1 MSLTIS
7 NRFTVKFAICV
18 KYDHKEPCSRKKFQ
32 TACYSYRIT
41 ADKTNRGYRRTH
53 GMAPFLDVVD
63 RIKLSILRRL
73 RAKTLRRPFDMKALW
88 EDYGIDDV
96 KERMLYDDDAA
107 ELVYE
112 GFLRVASHV
121 IVEGERGIEID
132 VFDEEP
138 TGREIDLRLLYLHT
152 LSSPQRSFP
161 QQRPLYYGKYIGY
174 RVWDV

>member
-1 MSLTIS
+1 
-7 NRFTVKFAICV
+7 
-18 KYDHKEPCSRKKFQ
+18 
-32 TACYSYRIT
+32 
-41 ADKTNRGYRRTH
+41 
-53 GMAPFLDVVD
+53 
-63 RIKLSILRRL
+63 
-73 RAKTLRRPFDMKALW
+73 MKALW

>member
-53 GMAPFLDVVD
+53 GMTPFLDVVD
-63 RIKLSILRRL
+63 QIKLSILRRL
-73 RAKTLRRPFDMKALW
+73 RAKTLRRTFDMKALW

-96 KERMLYDDDAA
+96 KERMLYDAAVA

-112 GFLRVASHV
+112 GFLRVASCIV
-121 IVEGERGIEID
+121 VEGERGIEI
-132 VFDEEP
+132 VKLTSSTRSRRDEKL
-138 TGREIDLRLLYLHT
+138 TCDFSIFIR
-152 LSSPQRSFP
+152 
-161 QQRPLYYGKYIGY
+161 
-174 RVWDV
+174 

>member
-53 GMAPFLDVVD
+53 GMTPFLDVVD

-96 KERMLYDDDAA
+96 KERMLYDAAVA

-121 IVEGERGIEID
+121 IVEGSGELKL
-132 VFDEEP
+132 
-138 TGREIDLRLLYLHT
+138 T
-152 LSSPQRSFP
+152 SSTRSRRAEKLTCDFSIFI
-161 QQRPLYYGKYIGY
+161 R
-174 RVWDV
+174 